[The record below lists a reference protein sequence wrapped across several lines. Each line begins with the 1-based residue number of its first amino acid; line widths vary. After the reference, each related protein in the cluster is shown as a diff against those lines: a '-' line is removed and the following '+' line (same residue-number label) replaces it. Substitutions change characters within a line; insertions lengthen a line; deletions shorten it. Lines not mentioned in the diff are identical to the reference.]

1 MKTLSAKGKIFLTSA
16 RLVFVAKGFNM
27 AGEYFKSFD
36 IPLALMRHLDFKQPI
51 FGSNYLELTVMPLY
65 GLIPAPAGVKI
76 WFTKGGCDKFLRIFD
91 AAKSQVASQ
100 LKAGRMAHDNDFNQ
114 KIRNG
119 FFANNSAYQDPNDP
133 TFVYVQQP
141 EATFANTQQYHG
153 DAQYYQAMNQ
163 NYPQHQAP
171 GPQAGGQLPPGFVNA
186 QPANPHVQPFGGQGM
201 TIGGPAYQ
209 QPQPPVSTNP
219 FDEGHQYPAPPEG
232 QNPYAPGGQYPM
244 GMNNPQAA
252 HNNQPG
258 VGYYFGVPIGPQVL
272 SNRH

>member
-1 MKTLSAKGKIFLTSA
+1 
-16 RLVFVAKGFNM
+16 LVFVSKSFSS
-27 AGEYFKSFD
+27 GEYFKSFD

-100 LKAGRMAHDNDFNQ
+100 LRAGRMAHDQDFNQ

-141 EATFANTQQYHG
+141 EATFTNTQQYYG
-153 DAQYYQAMNQ
+153 DAQYYQTMNH
-163 NYPQHQAP
+163 NYPQHQPPQGAQQPAP
-171 GPQAGGQLPPGFVNA
+171 QFPTPPGFANA
-186 QPANPHVQPFGGQGM
+186 QPPNPHAQPFGGQGM
-201 TIGGPAYQ
+201 PIGNPNSSGGPAFQ
-209 QPQPPVSTNP
+209 QPQPQQQPPVSTNP
-219 FDEGHQYPAPPEG
+219 FDAGHQYPAPPAQGG
-232 QNPYAPGGQYPM
+232 QNPYAPGGQYPQ

-252 HNNQPG
+252 HHNQPG
-258 VGYYFGVPIGPQVL
+258 VGYYFGVPVGPQVL
-272 SNRH
+272 TNRH